1 MNGQTKQ
8 DGTTA
13 DMLTAIP
20 ELISFSSGIMT
31 LEEGDLLITGT
42 PSGVGPIVAGDKVVA
57 VLRTAEGKE
66 IERIEVGVVDRK
78 GGYEFK
84 GL

>member
-1 MNGQTKQ
+1 
-8 DGTTA
+8 
-13 DMLTAIP
+13 MLTQIP
-20 ELISFSSGIMT
+20 ELISFASGIMT

-42 PSGVGPIVAGDKVVA
+42 PSGVGAVKAGDKMVA
-57 VLRTAEGKE
+57 TLRTQEGKE
-66 IERIEVGVVDRK
+66 IEKIEVGVVDRV